1 GEQAKETTAPA
12 TQLTPNQQ
20 QAFKQVV
27 EMEYPHPEA
36 VLTTAYQAVSD
47 IKQLFA
53 VQDPDD
59 REMGRLTF
67 DQQEVK
73 TSGWYHSDDFAKHM
87 FMTTQK

>member
-1 GEQAKETTAPA
+1 PA

-67 DQQEVK
+67 DQQQVK
-73 TSGWYHSDDFAKHM
+73 PSGWSHSDDF
-87 FMTTQK
+87 

>member
-1 GEQAKETTAPA
+1 TQVQKQLDDLAAQRGEQAKETTAPA

-67 DQQEVK
+67 
-73 TSGWYHSDDFAKHM
+73 
-87 FMTTQK
+87 